1 MKHVYLD
8 NASTTALAPQVWEKA
23 QPYFTTHFGNAASI
37 HAFGQFTKNIL
48 EESRERVA
56 TLLGASPSEIF
67 FTSGGT
73 EANNFALKGFAFAM
87 AQAKRPFRIISSHL
101 EHKAVLESLTWIKKF
116 FGTPLFFVEHDKR
129 GTLNLESLK
138 SMLRRGDSQ
147 TATIVSIMHA
157 NNELGNINPIEEI
170 AHLSKEY
177 GAFFHT
183 DAVQTAGK
191 LPIHAGNLG
200 VDMLTISGHKFH
212 GPKGIGVLYLRRGVP
227 IEPLLHGGTHERN
240 RRAGTENYAFAFMLA
255 EALHLAME
263 SVADTTSHIQ
273 TLRETF
279 LSQLEQHRI
288 DFEVN
293 GHVAHALPHILN
305 LTFSLDAAR
314 KMATDV
320 LVLALDA
327 SGVAVSSGSACT
339 SGTEKPSHVLLA
351 LGKSEQEVRA
361 SVRFSFSKFN
371 TVAEV
376 AEAAQRTA
384 AVVRRLLSASSAA
397 MDEFQSPQ
405 PS

>member
-1 MKHVYLD
+1 MKRIYLD
-8 NASTTALAPQVWEKA
+8 NASTTALEPQVWEKA

-48 EESRERVA
+48 EDARERVA

-87 AQAKRPFRIISSHL
+87 AQAKRPFRIISSQL
-101 EHKAVLESLTWIKKF
+101 EHKAVLESLAWIKKF
-116 FGTPLFFVEHDKR
+116 FGTPLLFVEHDRR

-138 SMLRRGDSQ
+138 SMLRHSDSQ
-147 TATIVSIMHA
+147 TATLVSIMHA
-157 NNELGNINPIEEI
+157 NNELGNINPIEDI
-170 AHLSKEY
+170 AHLCKEY

-191 LPIHAGNLG
+191 LPIHAKAWG
-200 VDMLTISGHKFH
+200 VDMLAISGHKFH
-212 GPKGIGVLYLRRGVP
+212 GPKGVGVLYLRQGVP
-227 IEPLLHGGTHERN
+227 IEPLLHGGSHERN

-255 EALHLAME
+255 EALQLATE
-263 SVADTTSHIQ
+263 SAADTASHIQ

-279 LSQLEQHRI
+279 LSRLEQHRI

-293 GHVAHALPHILN
+293 GHATYAMPHILN
-305 LTFSLDAAR
+305 LTFALDEAR
-314 KMATDV
+314 KMAADV
-320 LVLALDA
+320 LILALDA

-351 LGKSEQEVRA
+351 LGKSEQEARA
-361 SVRFSFSKFN
+361 SVRVSFSKFN
-371 TVAEV
+371 TATEV
-376 AEAAQRTA
+376 AEAAERTA
-384 AVVRRLLSASSAA
+384 TVVKRLLSASSTAT
-397 MDEFQSPQ
+397 DELQSHQ